1 MSASRNPAGGT
12 GKPPVFPESSETNE
26 ADPPFPHS
34 APESDELA
42 NLSQPPLQRGGT
54 ETGSRPPGGSPAVT
68 DSEQA
73 AVAAKIQAT
82 RAMWQVRLDENMAKQ
97 EQRGY
102 DEEALAARR
111 QDVLNQRETKRYIRH
126 ESRTLDAD
134 SPTWQ
139 LVRTESNLE
148 RPRGSSTP
156 ESSSPASGGHSPGAP
171 DRTLTEE
178 EKMKRQEEEDLLVA
192 QRLQEEEALAASA
205 AEAVLLGEE
214 GATHAAGEGPVAIN
228 GAETGDTGEVDR
240 DFLLAM
246 ELQEQS
252 QREAQQESDSLLA
265 ALLQQEEAAAAASP
279 RVMPSPCLG
288 GPLGPFVAPHA
299 VPAYQTVGEGQV
311 RQSAGVQRI
320 QTVNP
325 VSSRRRQTGE
335 AGKTEKR
342 RGFFSRIFGKKDK
355 SNSQN
360 TLPSSSSRPHFLSN
374 ERQVPAGRPDLVA
387 AFQPAGEAAVTPVSA
402 AYQTVG
408 SPQTVSQS
416 LELPERRTETG
427 QGANGEERQ
436 QRQVTQVVQTVEPA
450 RRNCGPQPPSR

>member
-1 MSASRNPAGGT
+1 MSPSRNSAGGT
-12 GKPPVFPESSETNE
+12 GKPPVFPDSSETNA

-42 NLSQPPLQRGGT
+42 KLSQPTLQRGGA
-54 ETGSRPPGGSPAVT
+54 ETSSRPPGGSPAIT
-68 DSEQA
+68 ESEQA
-73 AVAAKIQAT
+73 AVAAKIHAT
-82 RAMWQVRLDENMAKQ
+82 RAMWQVRLDEKMAKQ

-111 QDVLNQRETKRYIRH
+111 QDVLNQRETKRFIRH
-126 ESRTLDAD
+126 ESRSVDSD

-139 LVRTESNLE
+139 LARTESNLE

-156 ESSSPASGGHSPGAP
+156 EPSSPASGGRSPSAP

-178 EKMKRQEEEDLLVA
+178 EKMKKQEEEDLLVA

-205 AEAVLLGEE
+205 AEAALFGEGE
-214 GATHAAGEGPVAIN
+214 ATHAAGEGPVAIN

-265 ALLQQEEAAAAASP
+265 ALLQQEEAAAAAPP
-279 RVMPSPCLG
+279 RVIPSCLG
-288 GPLGPFVAPHA
+288 DPLAPFVAQRA
-299 VPAYQTVGEGQV
+299 VPAYHTAGEGQV
-311 RQSAGVQRI
+311 NQSAGVQRI

-325 VSSRRRQTGE
+325 VSSGRPQTGD

-360 TLPSSSSRPHFLSN
+360 TLSSSSSRPHFLSN
-374 ERQVPAGRPDLVA
+374 ERQVPAGRPDLIA

-408 SPQTVSQS
+408 SPQIVSQS
-416 LELPERRTETG
+416 LELPERRTEIG

-436 QRQVTQVVQTVEPA
+436 QRQVAQVVQTVEPA
-450 RRNCGPQPPSR
+450 RRNCGPQPPPR